1 MGGLYPGFVPEEG
14 LPGWYSSLFYAQKRA
29 SLRALGLFY
38 AKRWVVG
45 GRVDLYIPL
54 G

>member
-1 MGGLYPGFVPEEG
+1 MRFLACFMPRRG
-14 LPGWYSSLFYAQKRA
+14 LPMRDLGLFYAQKRA